1 MFKITKERCSECLF
15 SKDKIVGDKR
25 RRQVLKE
32 CERKDTHFICH
43 KATLRGEEVCCAGF
57 HEAFPGTGQL
67 HRIAQ
72 RLGAIVR
79 VEVE

>member
-1 MFKITKERCSECLF
+1 MFKVTKERCSECLF
-15 SKDKIVGDKR
+15 SKEKIVSDR
-25 RRQVLKE
+25 RRSQVLKE
-32 CERKDTHFICH
+32 CVRKDTHFICH

-57 HEAFPGTGQL
+57 HEAYPHGGQL

-72 RLGAIVR
+72 RLNAIVR